1 MEIIQVFSYLNGMCS
16 ALHFTVCLLCGLQLC
31 FGLLHTRKPSNILIS
46 RYVGIIFLMMSFTTV
61 CYILSALSVLLEP
74 LFVIGSTID
83 LVTFAMIVCVGY
95 MLWTNTLPSR
105 SLLYALAAP
114 FTVLAILNV
123 FLPSCRDYI
132 PDIASAVMLSYF
144 VFFEFKLRKHDRFL
158 EDLYSDPESHSSK
171 WRWSL
176 VVFLAGWFTFR
187 HIFLYAELVE
197 WYDAAMYLLM
207 SIIIL
212 YVFVKIINFGSPVSL
227 ETLNQVEQDNCSND
241 VSHEAATPLQAAF
254 LKLLDEKQVF
264 LKPDLTVEDVV
275 KDLGTNT
282 KYFSRML
289 HNEMHTSFC
298 GIINSYRV
306 ERAKELLKSTDGKI
320 EVIAGAC
327 GFNSHYSFIRT
338 FSRITGKTPNEWRN
352 M

>member
-31 FGLLHTRKPSNILIS
+31 FGLLHTRKPSNVLIS
-46 RYVGIIFLMMSFTTV
+46 RYVGIIFLMMSFTTM
-61 CYILSALSVLLEP
+61 CYILSALSVWSEP
-74 LFVIGSTID
+74 LFVIGSTI
-83 LVTFAMIVCVGY
+83 
-95 MLWTNTLPSR
+95 
-105 SLLYALAAP
+105 
-114 FTVLAILNV
+114 
-123 FLPSCRDYI
+123 
-132 PDIASAVMLSYF
+132 
-144 VFFEFKLRKHDRFL
+144 
-158 EDLYSDPESHSSK
+158 
-171 WRWSL
+171 
-176 VVFLAGWFTFR
+176 
-187 HIFLYAELVE
+187 
-197 WYDAAMYLLM
+197 MYLLM

-227 ETLNQVEQDNCSND
+227 ETLNQVEQNNCSNE

-320 EVIAGAC
+320 EVIAGSC

-352 M
+352 S